1 MKIYSKKESLI
12 YLAVLS
18 ITIIVNLICLKNG
31 ITDISQHLYYL
42 PTLIGVFFYEKKG
55 VLFAAMTSLIYL
67 LSVLIFQNNPSSVA
81 AAMIRTLILIIMAV
95 LVYTLQKRNKEQE
108 KELFSK
114 QLWLETTLL
123 SIGEG
128 VIVTDT
134 DDIIRMINREAQII
148 TGLQEPEVLGK
159 KFEDVCPM
167 SFSSP
172 TAPFSGQTAS
182 YAYEGEYTD
191 PDGIRKALEL
201 RVSSILYQGKESL
214 GNVIVF
220 RDVTE
225 RNRIEEENRYLT
237 YHDKLT
243 GLYNRRFFEEEV
255 SRLNASRE
263 LPISVI
269 VGDVNGLKLIN
280 DAFGHLAGD
289 SLLTAAGRAVQSV
302 CREEDIV
309 ARWGGDEYIILL
321 PRTGLEDSEKIA
333 ERIREKCR
341 GSQVSGVTLS
351 IALGCATKNM
361 QGEDLMA
368 VIKRADNAMYQSK
381 LIEGKSMKNH
391 AVQSIL
397 STLYES
403 SETEEIHS
411 RRVSD
416 LCKILAGA
424 LRLSHLEASD
434 LILLGELHDIGKV
447 TLDRNILNK
456 PGPLTPKEYAAVKQH
471 SVKGYNILHAS
482 VDLAHLADCVLY
494 HHERWDGTGYPSG
507 LQAENIPL
515 FSRIVT
521 VADTYEAMTGT
532 RPYRKPVGKEEALA
546 EIQRCSG
553 SQFDP
558 SIVNALMAVQEK
570 L

>member
-1 MKIYSKKESLI
+1 MRKYTKKESLI
-12 YLAVLS
+12 YLAVLL
-18 ITIIVNLICLKNG
+18 ITIIINLVCLRNG
-31 ITDISQHLYYL
+31 ITDIFQHLYYL
-42 PTLIGVFFYEKKG
+42 PVLIGVFFYEKKG
-55 VLFAAMTSLIYL
+55 LLLAAITSFFYL
-67 LSVLIFQNNPSSVA
+67 LSVLIFQNNPSAVD
-81 AAMIRTLILIIMAV
+81 AAMIRSLILIFMAV
-95 LVYTLQKRNKEQE
+95 LVYTLLKRNREQE
-108 KELFSK
+108 KEIFRK

-134 DDIIRMINREAQII
+134 DEIIRMTNREAQII
-148 TGLQEPEVLGK
+148 TGLPESEVLGK
-159 KFEDVCPM
+159 KFEDVYPI

-172 TAPFSGQTAS
+172 NAPLFGQTAS
-182 YAYEGEYTD
+182 YAYEGAYTS
-191 PDGIRKALEL
+191 PDGERKELEL
-201 RVSSILYQGKESL
+201 RISSILYQGKESL

-225 RNRIEEENRYLT
+225 KNRIEEENRYLT

-280 DAFGHLAGD
+280 DAFGHIAGD
-289 SLLTAAGRAVQSV
+289 CLLTAAGSAVQSV

-321 PRTGLEDSEKIA
+321 PRTGPEDSEKIA
-333 ERIREKCR
+333 ERIRERCR
-341 GSQVSGVTLS
+341 GTQVSGVTLS
-351 IALGCATKNM
+351 IALGCATKRT
-361 QGEDLMA
+361 QEEDLMA

-403 SETEEIHS
+403 SESEEIHS
-411 RRVSD
+411 RRVSS
-416 LCKILAGA
+416 LCEILAGA
-424 LRLSHLEASD
+424 LRLGHLEASD

-447 TLDRNILNK
+447 TLDRSILNK
-456 PGPLTPKEYAAVKQH
+456 PGPLTPKEFAAVKQH

-507 LQAENIPL
+507 LRAENIPL

-521 VADTYEAMTGT
+521 VADTYEALTGV
-532 RPYRKPVGKEEALA
+532 RSYRKPVGKEEALA

-558 SIVNALMAVQEK
+558 AIVAALMLVQEK